1 MENPRIGVLRGCL
14 ACRRLQL
21 AIGCTLFVSSVDLP
35 LCVRLATH
43 TRAWRVI
50 VNSIDTLT
58 NAVGLY
64 TLTLDGELGMFGDGK
79 RFIVNPELGQAF
91 GPQIRQLL
99 KSYLANPDGGDY
111 RLGVV
116 FHGQSA
122 GPWRSDTLMLE
133 EHVLRETYPVGG
145 PPSQALTAFQKKNRF
160 KSIYRGIELLIGHRV
175 EHLVDTQIYFP
186 VLFDRETS
194 LGDYL
199 PKPKSSATED
209 LAVPVLEVLNLL
221 AVVPI
226 GRRNMP
232 ALATVMQDMRRYLDS
247 KDARRDDRF
256 TIRKENY
263 VPTKVDASDTV
274 EFFDVDKRHERAQT
288 LLSGD
293 LGRRLELAA
302 QIPSDE
308 RFDQIER
315 WLVRP
320 HQPVDAA
327 LLRSFA
333 RFRNL
338 DSDRLAA
345 LAEMALVHTAPG
357 GVRLLDIG
365 MKDAWNMFLLEGTVS
380 LQADDGGSLLVT
392 GGTDRAASPISFL
405 KPRKYMVTSVTPVSF
420 LWLHDALL
428 KAVAAAPDPDP
439 KPASELKRLQS

>member
-1 MENPRIGVLRGCL
+1 M
-14 ACRRLQL
+14 
-21 AIGCTLFVSSVDLP
+21 
-35 LCVRLATH
+35 RLATH
-43 TRAWRVI
+43 TRVWRAI
-50 VNSIDTLT
+50 VNAIDTLT

-64 TLTLDGELGMFGDGK
+64 ALSLNGELGVFGDGK
-79 RFIVNPELGQAF
+79 QFIVNPELGQAF

-116 FHGQSA
+116 FHGRSA

-145 PPSQALTAFQKKNRF
+145 PPSQALTAFQKKNRV
-160 KSIYRGIELLIGHRV
+160 KSIYRGFELLVSHRM
-175 EHLVDTQIYFP
+175 EHFADTQIYLP
-186 VLFDRETS
+186 VLFDRETT

-199 PKPKSSATED
+199 PKPKNNATED
-209 LAVPVLEVLNLL
+209 QALPVLEVLNLL

-232 ALATVMQDMRRYLDS
+232 ALATMVQDMHRYLDS
-247 KDARRDDRF
+247 KNARRDDGF

-263 VPTKVDASDTV
+263 VPAKTDASDSV

-288 LLSGD
+288 LLTGE
-293 LGRRLELAA
+293 LGRRLQLAA
-302 QIPSDE
+302 QVPSDE

-327 LLRSFA
+327 LLRSFT
-333 RFRNL
+333 RFRSL
-338 DSDRLAA
+338 DGDRLAA

-405 KPRKYMVTSVTPVSF
+405 KPRKYVVTSVTPVSF
-420 LWLHDALL
+420 LWLRDTLL
-428 KAVAAAPDPDP
+428 EAVAVAPDPDP
-439 KPASELKRLQS
+439 KPESVLKQFRS

>member
-1 MENPRIGVLRGCL
+1 VAYRQ
-14 ACRRLQL
+14 LQL
-21 AIGCTLFVSSVDLP
+21 VICCTLFVSFFDLP
-35 LCVRLATH
+35 PCVRLATH
-43 TRAWRVI
+43 TKVWRAF
-50 VNSIDTLT
+50 VNAIDTLT

-64 TLTLDGELGMFGDGK
+64 TLTLHGELGVFGDAK
-79 RFIVNPELGQAF
+79 QFVANPELGQAF

-99 KSYLANPDGGDY
+99 KSYLANPDGGDH

-160 KSIYRGIELLIGHRV
+160 KSIYRGFELLVGHRV
-175 EHLVDTQIYFP
+175 EHLADTQIYFP

-199 PKPKSSATED
+199 PKPKSSVSED
-209 LAVPVLEVLNLL
+209 QSVPVLEVLNLL
-221 AVVPI
+221 AVVPV

-232 ALATVMQDMRRYLDS
+232 ALATVIQDMHRYLDS
-247 KDARRDDRF
+247 KDARRDNRF

-263 VPTKVDASDTV
+263 VPTKADASDTV

-327 LLRSFA
+327 LLRSFV
-333 RFRNL
+333 RFRAIDGN
-338 DSDRLAA
+338 RFAM

-392 GGTDRAASPISFL
+392 GGTDKAASPISFL

-428 KAVAAAPDPDP
+428 EAVAAAPDPGP
-439 KPASELKRLQS
+439 KPASDLKRLRS